1 MGILD
6 KLFGNSRRKK
16 EEDKYKDYY
25 PFDKIIS
32 KMRKFLGDEVF
43 ETIGKHAGFTL
54 NDSGE
59 ININITP
66 SQEQLLVHFS
76 TNYKKSYVLCKSIAK
91 LEKISFLKVIDE
103 MIFNLHKSDSKTSNF
118 IDNLS
123 GSSGLAAHILIDN
136 YSFMK
141 NTFAYEEGFELGA
154 FDEGILAS
162 SESIFNRFLEGAK
175 GLDDINDKFKDEVS
189 GFLDTFGY
197 GLFLKKE
204 FKPSIMIYNK
214 SIELS
219 SNHPNIAEHLT
230 NRGKSKLKLD
240 DKEGAKSDFEKAL
253 EKDENFEEAKNLL
266 ESIGK

>member
-66 SQEQLLVHFS
+66 SQEQLLVHFF
-76 TNYKKSYVLCKSIAK
+76 TNYKKSYALCKSIAK
-91 LEKISFLKVIDE
+91 LEKISFPKVIDE
-103 MIFNLHKSDSKTSNF
+103 MIFNLHKFDSKTSNF

-123 GSSGLAAHILIDN
+123 GPSGLAAHILIDN